1 MTEEQRGAARELL
14 AIEAEQ
20 ARRRKVTPLAYSTLW
35 HRDPPRTSQRTAL
48 LHLLDPNVVMLA
60 ILGGNRTGK
69 SKLLADTMVAL
80 AGGRDAVVEDGP
92 RRVEWARMWMAR
104 NGLPEAL
111 IPPGPGRV
119 WVGSPS
125 FTSAVEQIR
134 PHLLRAVPTGTRA
147 LRWDDKQSEAELRL
161 PGGGVV
167 VSKAYKQY
175 DHDPQSWEGANVR
188 AIGLD
193 EQPNSQDNLTAA
205 KSRLIDQRG
214 KIIQALTPLR
224 GTADWFYRE
233 VIHKAPPWLR
243 VAYLHGAD
251 NPHIPQDYRELIL
264 ASFPSWQRAARD
276 VGAFVAPEGQ
286 ILPIDRGVHKVP
298 RLRPPPEWTRW
309 QGIDWG
315 ARAPHIVWAAE
326 VSSAVDGLPYRSG
339 DLVVYRELA
348 PRRTTMEPGVPASRL
363 VQWAAEAERDAE
375 DCQPDR
381 HMVYRVADSEDP
393 GAIQEAALAGFYVAP
408 AAKGAGSVV
417 HGLEL
422 MEALMSV
429 VDPVTMEPARPR
441 LYVTEDCP
449 QLLEELEG
457 LRWAEQRE
465 GADPKPDPA
474 CPDHGP
480 DALRYI
486 LLLREAMGLR

>member
-1 MTEEQRGAARELL
+1 MTGLTLGAIRDER
-14 AIEAEQ
+14 
-20 ARRRKVTPLAYSTLW
+20 ARRRKVCPLAYSELW
-35 HRDPPRTSQRTAL
+35 HREPPRTSQRRAL
-48 LHLLDPNVVMLA
+48 LALLDPTVVMLA

-80 AGGRDAVVEDGP
+80 AAGRDAVIEDHG
-92 RRVEWARMWMAR
+92 RRVEWVRMWLAR
-104 NGLPEAL
+104 NALPEEL
-111 IPPGPGRV
+111 VPLGPGRM

-134 PHLLRAVPTGTRA
+134 PHLLRACPEGTRA
-147 LRWDDKQSEAELRL
+147 LRWEDKQSEAELRL

-188 AIGLD
+188 GIGLD
-193 EQPNSQDNLTAA
+193 EQPNKAANLTAA

-224 GTADWFYRE
+224 GQADWFFRD
-233 VIHKAPPWLR
+233 VIQPAPPWLR

-276 VGAFVAPEGQ
+276 VGAFVQPEGA
-286 ILPIDRGVHKVP
+286 ILPMDRAAHQVP
-298 RLRPPPEWTRW
+298 RLRPPDAWIRW

-315 ARAPHIVWAAE
+315 ARAPHIVWIAE
-326 VSSAVDGLPYRSG
+326 VTTPVEGLPYRSG
-339 DLVVYRELA
+339 DLIVYREVA

-363 VQWAAEAERDAE
+363 VQMAAEAERLAG
-375 DCQPDR
+375 DCDPGR
-381 HMVYRVADSEDP
+381 HTVYRVADSEDP
-393 GAIQEAALAGFYVAP
+393 GAIQEAALAGFYLAP
-408 AAKGAGSVV
+408 AAKGAGSVR

-422 MEALMSV
+422 MEALLTT

-441 LYVTEDCP
+441 LYITEDCP
-449 QLLEELEG
+449 TALGELEG
-457 LRWAEQRE
+457 LRWEERAE
-465 GADPKPDPA
+465 GAEPRPDPA

-480 DALRYI
+480 DAIRYVV
-486 LLLREAMGLR
+486 LMREAMGLR